1 MAFEDEPLQLEATA
15 PAAHWNAR
23 VMVDGAGLF
32 KAVWGLTKAHL
43 AGDPKGVVD
52 SALGASQIV
61 KLADLT

>member
-1 MAFEDEPLQLEATA
+1 MAIEDEPLQLDATA
-15 PAAHWNAR
+15 PAAQWDAWLR
-23 VMVDGAGLF
+23 VDRLGLF